1 MKAITIIFLSVIL
14 LSCKT
19 EPKPKG
25 IGVDY
30 IPKDKKVETP
40 TIKPEDADKFK
51 TLKRESDS
59 VIYERLMDFKKDSQ
73 SGKIQM
79 QKQKDKPALK
89 Q

>member
-1 MKAITIIFLSVIL
+1 MKAISIIFLSLIV

-30 IPKDKKVETP
+30 DPERKKVEKP
-40 TIKPEDADKFK
+40 EIKPEDVDKFK
-51 TLKRESDS
+51 TFKRESDS
-59 VIYERLMDFKKDSQ
+59 AIYERLMDFKKDSQ
-73 SGKIQM
+73 KSKIQSL
-79 QKQKDKPALK
+79 KLKDKPAVK